1 METIGNVEL
10 YNDDIT
16 DVNQVI
22 VNTELGAFG
31 DNNVL
36 DFMRTRWDQIV
47 DKLSAEPGKQLCAI
61 LMCMSLH

>member
-1 METIGNVEL
+1 METIENVEL
-10 YNDDIT
+10 FNDDAT

-36 DFMRTRWDQIV
+36 DFVRTKWDQTV
-47 DKLSAEPGKQLCAI
+47 DQLSSEPGKQL
-61 LMCMSLH
+61 